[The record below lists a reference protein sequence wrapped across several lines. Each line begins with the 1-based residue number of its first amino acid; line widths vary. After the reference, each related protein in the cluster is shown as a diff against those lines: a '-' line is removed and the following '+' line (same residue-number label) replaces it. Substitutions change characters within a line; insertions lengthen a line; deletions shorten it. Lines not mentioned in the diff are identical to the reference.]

1 MEPQHSHQSQVE
13 YRKLMKPLLE
23 RKRRARINSC
33 LDELKELM
41 EFVGGESGQ
50 RMARLEKADVLE
62 VTVQHLRSLKARG
75 RLEAEQSLGSSSTFR
90 TGYGACASEVAQFIA
105 SPLSGVQQQ
114 QAIRIAM
121 TVAEGLRRVQGGHT
135 VPDPDLADRENI
147 HPGPAAQPAAQ
158 PASLAD
164 TRPSSSLT
172 PLDLSTAVR
181 LRK

>member
-1 MEPQHSHQSQVE
+1 MEPQQSHQSQLE

-121 TVAEGLRRVQGGHT
+121 TVAEGLRRVQGDHT
-135 VPDPDLADRENI
+135 VPDPADRENI
-147 HPGPAAQPAAQ
+147 QPGPAAQPS
-158 PASLAD
+158 SLAD